1 MTTLKITKKP
11 SEAPIASKVPV
22 RRADPARRDRTQPR
36 PKPAA
41 RADDVQSASKDKM
54 DSRVR
59 GNGEQGGE
67 ARADTRPES
76 KPTNLAKPDS
86 ARQRNH
92 RFDGKAHGEPF
103 AEQVSEDRPRENRP
117 SESKPAYNK
126 PTENRPLR
134 SDLRAESASES
145 KPNQSKPS
153 EFKQS
158 DFNHTDSNQIVPK
171 QHKPAGVDTRTT
183 PRPDKNEPQY
193 RQAPRRGGKV
203 RDGYDG
209 ASQPQYGAAA
219 KAAYKSSP
227 VNVDSP
233 RLSKVMAE
241 RGLCSRREA
250 DEWIINGWVKVDG
263 VIMETLGTRIK
274 SDAEIIISGYAYE
287 QQADQVTILLHKPVG
302 YVSGQAEDGYQ
313 PAIVLVHP
321 DNEWLDDPDLSD
333 YNAKE
338 FQRGFL
344 HGLAPAGRLDIDS
357 TGLLV
362 LTQDGRI
369 ARHLIGE
376 DSSVEKEY
384 LVRVEGELSDTD
396 MQRLNHG
403 LSLDGEQL
411 KPAKVSWQNEDQL
424 RFVLREGKKRQIR
437 RMCEMVGLHVVG
449 LKRVRIGSVNL
460 GKLPPGQWRYLRN
473 DERF

>member
-1 MTTLKITKKP
+1 MMATLKINKDK
-11 SEAPIASKVPV
+11 SSVSVNVAKLPV
-22 RRADPARRDRTQPR
+22 RRADPAKRDRTVTPTI
-36 PKPAA
+36 KVAPANE
-41 RADDVQSASKDKM
+41 SATKS
-54 DSRVR
+54 S
-59 GNGEQGGE
+59 
-67 ARADTRPES
+67 
-76 KPTNLAKPDS
+76 
-86 ARQRNH
+86 QRNH
-92 RFDGKAHGEPF
+92 RHDGKPHGYSV
-103 AEQVSEDRPRENRP
+103 AEHTVED
-117 SESKPAYNK
+117 KK
-126 PTENRPLR
+126 TENRPLR
-134 SDLRAESASES
+134 SELRAESSSES
-145 KPNQSKPS
+145 KPR
-153 EFKQS
+153 EFK
-158 DFNHTDSNQIVPK
+158 HTDSNQTELK
-171 QHKPAGVDTRTT
+171 QHKPAGIDTRTT

-209 ASQPQYGAAA
+209 TATPQYGAAA

-227 VNVDSP
+227 INLESP

-241 RGLCSRREA
+241 RGICSRREA

-263 VIMETLGTRIK
+263 VIMDTLGTRIK
-274 SDAEIIISGYAYE
+274 PDAEIIISGYAYE
-287 QQADQVTILLHKPVG
+287 QQAEQVTILLHKPVG
-302 YVSGQAEDGYQ
+302 YVSGQAEDGYE

-321 DNEWLDDPDLSD
+321 DNEWLDDPDL
-333 YNAKE
+333 YEPKE

-362 LTQDGRI
+362 LTQDGRV

-384 LVRVEGELSDTD
+384 LVRVEGTLSDAD
-396 MQRLNHG
+396 LQRLNHG
-403 LSLDGEQL
+403 LSLDGEKL

-437 RMCEMVGLHVVG
+437 RMCEMVGLYVVG

-460 GKLPPGQWRYLRN
+460 GKLPAGQWRYLRN
-473 DERF
+473 NERF

>member
-1 MTTLKITKKP
+1 
-11 SEAPIASKVPV
+11 
-22 RRADPARRDRTQPR
+22 
-36 PKPAA
+36 
-41 RADDVQSASKDKM
+41 M
-54 DSRVR
+54 DSRLR
-59 GNGEQGGE
+59 GNEGQDGGMRVGAKSE
-67 ARADTRPES
+67 N
-76 KPTNLAKPDS
+76 KPTNVDKPNS

-92 RFDGKAHGEPF
+92 RFDGKTHEDTF
-103 AEQVSEDRPRENRP
+103 AEQLSEDKPTDN
-117 SESKPAYNK
+117 KPAYNK
-126 PTENRPLR
+126 PAYNKSSENRPLR
-134 SDLRAESASES
+134 SELRAESASES
-145 KPNQSKPS
+145 KQA
-153 EFKQS
+153 EFKQP
-158 DFNHTDSNQIVPK
+158 DSNQADFNQAVPK

-183 PRPDKNEPQY
+183 PRPDKNEPHY

-209 ASQPQYGAAA
+209 SATPQYGAAA

-227 VNVDSP
+227 VNVEQP

-250 DEWIINGWVKVDG
+250 DEWIINSWVKVDG

-274 SDAEIIISGYAYE
+274 PDAEIIVSGYAYE
-287 QQADQVTILLHKPVG
+287 QQAEQVTILLHKPVG

-313 PAIVLVHP
+313 PAIMLVHP
-321 DNEWLDDPDLSD
+321 DNEWLDDPEL
-333 YNAKE
+333 NQHHAKE

-403 LSLDGEQL
+403 LSLDGEKL

-460 GKLPPGQWRYLRN
+460 GKLPVGQWRYLRN
-473 DERF
+473 NEHF

>member
-1 MTTLKITKKP
+1 MTTLKLTKKP
-11 SEAPIASKVPV
+11 NDAQIANKAPV
-22 RRADPARRDRTQPR
+22 RRTDPAKRDRT
-36 PKPAA
+36 KAPAKKLVPTA
-41 RADDVQSASKDKM
+41 QETASKA
-54 DSRVR
+54 S
-59 GNGEQGGE
+59 
-67 ARADTRPES
+67 
-76 KPTNLAKPDS
+76 
-86 ARQRNH
+86 QRNH
-92 RFDGKAHGEPF
+92 RHDGKPHGYSLAGQPNN
-103 AEQVSEDRPRENRP
+103 D
-117 SESKPAYNK
+117 NK
-126 PTENRPLR
+126 AENRPLR
-134 SDLRAESASES
+134 SNLRIESTSQNNSENRQQ
-145 KPNQSKPS
+145 PN
-153 EFKQS
+153 
-158 DFNHTDSNQIVPK
+158 
-171 QHKPAGVDTRTT
+171 QHKPVVTDTRTT

-193 RQAPRRGGKV
+193 RQAPRRQGKLRDAKA

-209 ASQPQYGAAA
+209 TNQAQYGSAA

-227 VNVDSP
+227 VNVEEP

-263 VIMETLGTRIK
+263 VIIDTLGTRIK
-274 SDAEIIISGYAYE
+274 PDAEIVISGYAHE
-287 QQADQVTILLHKPVG
+287 QQAEQVTILLHKPVG

-321 DNEWLDDPDLSD
+321 DNEWLDDPEL
-333 YNAKE
+333 NEINIKE

-344 HGLAPAGRLDIDS
+344 RNLAPAGRLDIDS

-369 ARHLIGE
+369 ARRLIGE

-384 LVRVEGELSDTD
+384 LVRVEGNLSEDGLKK
-396 MQRLNHG
+396 LNHG
-403 LSLDGEQL
+403 LSLDGEKL

-460 GKLPPGQWRYLRN
+460 GKLPLGQWRYLRSN
-473 DERF
+473 ESF

>member
-1 MTTLKITKKP
+1 
-11 SEAPIASKVPV
+11 V
-22 RRADPARRDRTQPR
+22 RRADPAKRDRTKAP
-36 PKPAA
+36 PKPVI
-41 RADDVQSASKDKM
+41 RTEMDV
-54 DSRVR
+54 
-59 GNGEQGGE
+59 
-67 ARADTRPES
+67 
-76 KPTNLAKPDS
+76 KPHTTTDS

-92 RFDGKAHGEPF
+92 RHDGKPHGYLAPEH
-103 AEQVSEDRPRENRP
+103 ASERLFERKSD
-117 SESKPAYNK
+117 
-126 PTENRPLR
+126 ENRPLR
-134 SDLRAESASES
+134 SPLRPETTSE
-145 KPNQSKPS
+145 
-153 EFKQS
+153 
-158 DFNHTDSNQIVPK
+158 IA
-171 QHKPAGVDTRTT
+171 KPAPARPYQERPAEPRQPRPQGVDTRVT

-193 RQAPRRGGKV
+193 RQAPRRGGKA
-203 RDGYDG
+203 RDGYDS

-227 VNVDSP
+227 VNVEQP

-263 VIMETLGTRIK
+263 VIIETLGTRIK
-274 SDAEIIISGYAYE
+274 PDAEIVISGYAYE
-287 QQADQVTILLHKPVG
+287 QQAEQVTILLHKPVG

-321 DNEWLDDPDLSD
+321 DNEWLDDPELNE

-384 LVRVEGELSDTD
+384 LVRVEGTLDD
-396 MQRLNHG
+396 DGLKRLNHG
-403 LSLDGEQL
+403 LSLDGEKL

-449 LKRVRIGSVNL
+449 LKRVRIGSINL
-460 GKLPPGQWRYLRN
+460 GKLPLGQWRYLREN
-473 DERF
+473 ERF

>member
-11 SEAPIASKVPV
+11 NDAPSANKTPV
-22 RRADPARRDRTQPR
+22 RRTEPARRDRTQPPPR
-36 PKPAA
+36 PVA
-41 RADDVQSASKDKM
+41 RVDDVQSASNVKM
-54 DSRVR
+54 GSRFSGNDGSGDVR
-59 GNGEQGGE
+59 RGIT
-67 ARADTRPES
+67 RADVRSEN
-76 KPTNLAKPDS
+76 KPANTAKVDG

-103 AEQVSEDRPRENRP
+103 AEQVSEDTSTDN
-117 SESKPAYNK
+117 KPAYNK
-126 PTENRPLR
+126 PTYNKSSENRPLR
-134 SDLRAESASES
+134 SELRAESASES
-145 KPNQSKPS
+145 KQA
-153 EFKQS
+153 EFKQP
-158 DFNHTDSNQIVPK
+158 DSNQTVPR
-171 QHKPAGVDTRTT
+171 QHKRAGVDTRVT
-183 PRPDKNEPQY
+183 PRTDKNEPQY

-219 KAAYKSSP
+219 KAAYKSVP

-241 RGLCSRREA
+241 RWLCSRREA

-263 VIMETLGTRIK
+263 VIMDTLGTRIK
-274 SDAEIIISGYAYE
+274 PDAEIIISGYAYE
-287 QQADQVTILLHKPVG
+287 QQAEQVTILLHKPMA
-302 YVSGQAEDGYQ
+302 YVSGQAEDGYE

-321 DNEWLDDPDLSD
+321 DNEWLDDPDLND
-333 YNAKE
+333 HNAKE

-384 LVRVEGELSDTD
+384 LVRVEGELSDAD
-396 MQRLNHG
+396 MKRLNHG

-460 GKLPPGQWRYLRN
+460 GKLPQGQWRYLRN

>member
-1 MTTLKITKKP
+1 MAILKINKDK
-11 SEAPIASKVPV
+11 ASATPNLAKTPV
-22 RRADPARRDRTQPR
+22 RRADPAKRDRTVAP
-36 PKPAA
+36 PKKEAPIIEDAP
-41 RADDVQSASKDKM
+41 SK
-54 DSRVR
+54 S
-59 GNGEQGGE
+59 
-67 ARADTRPES
+67 S
-76 KPTNLAKPDS
+76 
-86 ARQRNH
+86 QRNH
-92 RFDGKAHGEPF
+92 RHDGKPHGYSAPE
-103 AEQVSEDRPRENRP
+103 ASL
-117 SESKPAYNK
+117 ESDI
-126 PTENRPLR
+126 TENRPLR
-134 SDLRAESASES
+134 SSLRAESAGES
-145 KPNQSKPS
+145 KQADFKPN
-153 EFKQS
+153 EAR
-158 DFNHTDSNQIVPK
+158 

-241 RGLCSRREA
+241 RGICSRREA

-274 SDAEIIISGYAYE
+274 PDAEIIISGYAYE
-287 QQADQVTILLHKPVG
+287 QQAEQVTILLHKPVG
-302 YVSGQAEDGYQ
+302 YVSGQAEDGYE

-321 DNEWLDDPDLSD
+321 DNEWLDDPDL
-333 YNAKE
+333 YEPKE

-362 LTQDGRI
+362 LTQDGRV

-384 LVRVEGELSDTD
+384 LVRVEGTLSDAD
-396 MQRLNHG
+396 LKRLNHG
-403 LSLDGEQL
+403 LMLDGEQL

-437 RMCEMVGLHVVG
+437 RMCEMVGLFVVG

-460 GKLPPGQWRYLRN
+460 GKLPPGQWRYLRSN
-473 DERF
+473 ERF

>member
-1 MTTLKITKKP
+1 MATLKINKDKTGDSVNLAK
-11 SEAPIASKVPV
+11 SPV
-22 RRADPARRDRTQPR
+22 RRADPAKRDRSVAPPVKVAPTIEA
-36 PKPAA
+36 PK
-41 RADDVQSASKDKM
+41 SS
-54 DSRVR
+54 
-59 GNGEQGGE
+59 
-67 ARADTRPES
+67 
-76 KPTNLAKPDS
+76 
-86 ARQRNH
+86 QRNH
-92 RFDGKAHGEPF
+92 RHDGKPHGYKVNQTHE
-103 AEQVSEDRPRENRP
+103 VSLREGALGYLP
-117 SESKPAYNK
+117 PEASVDSGVS
-126 PTENRPLR
+126 ENRPLR
-134 SDLRAESASES
+134 SNLRA
-145 KPNQSKPS
+145 K
-153 EFKQS
+153 
-158 DFNHTDSNQIVPK
+158 TDRPK
-171 QHKPAGVDTRTT
+171 QAKPAGIDTRLT

-241 RGLCSRREA
+241 RGICSRREA

-263 VIMETLGTRIK
+263 VIIETLGTRIK
-274 SDAEIIISGYAYE
+274 PDAEIIISGYAYE
-287 QQADQVTILLHKPVG
+287 QQAEQVTILLHKPVG
-302 YVSGQAEDGYQ
+302 FVSGQAEDGYE

-321 DNEWLDDPDLSD
+321 DNEWLDDPDL
-333 YNAKE
+333 YEPKE

-357 TGLLV
+357 TGLLI
-362 LTQDGRI
+362 LTQDGRV

-376 DSSVEKEY
+376 DSTVEKEY
-384 LVRVEGELSDTD
+384 LVRVEGELSDAD
-396 MQRLNHG
+396 LKRLNHG
-403 LSLDGEQL
+403 LMLDGEQL

-460 GKLPPGQWRYLRN
+460 GKLPQGQWRYLRN
-473 DERF
+473 NERF

>member
-1 MTTLKITKKP
+1 MPL
-11 SEAPIASKVPV
+11 
-22 RRADPARRDRTQPR
+22 RRVDPAKRDRRQAP
-36 PKPAA
+36 PKPVIKDNIDAA
-41 RADDVQSASKDKM
+41 KSVNSPK
-54 DSRVR
+54 
-59 GNGEQGGE
+59 
-67 ARADTRPES
+67 T
-76 KPTNLAKPDS
+76 DS

-92 RFDGKAHGEPF
+92 RFDGKAHGELF
-103 AEQVSEDRPRENRP
+103 ADQTGSANANDNKANFR
-117 SESKPAYNK
+117 K
-126 PTENRPLR
+126 PTENRPAYNKPNENRPLR
-134 SDLRAESASES
+134 SELRAETSD
-145 KPNQSKPS
+145 
-153 EFKQS
+153 
-158 DFNHTDSNQIVPK
+158 DFNSREFNQAPPK
-171 QHKPAGVDTRTT
+171 QHKPAGVDTRIT

-203 RDGYDG
+203 RDGYD
-209 ASQPQYGAAA
+209 AVATPQYGAAA

-227 VNVDSP
+227 VNVEMP

-241 RGLCSRREA
+241 RGICSRREA
-250 DEWIINGWVKVDG
+250 DEWIVNGWVKVDG
-263 VIMETLGTRIK
+263 EIMETLGTRIK
-274 SDAEIIISGYAYE
+274 PDAEIVISGYAYE
-287 QQADQVTILLHKPVG
+287 QQAEQVTILLHKPVG

-321 DNEWLDDPDLSD
+321 DNEWMDDPDLNS

-362 LTQDGRI
+362 LTQDGRV

-376 DSSVEKEY
+376 DSTVEKEY
-384 LVRVEGELSDTD
+384 LVRVEGELSDAD
-396 MQRLNHG
+396 LQRLNHG
-403 LSLDGEQL
+403 LSLDGEKLQ
-411 KPAKVSWQNEDQL
+411 PAKVSWQNEDQL

-437 RMCEMVGLHVVG
+437 RMCEMVGLFVVG

-460 GKLPPGQWRYLRN
+460 GKLPPGQWRYLRS

>member
-1 MTTLKITKKP
+1 
-11 SEAPIASKVPV
+11 
-22 RRADPARRDRTQPR
+22 
-36 PKPAA
+36 
-41 RADDVQSASKDKM
+41 M

-59 GNGEQGGE
+59 GNDGRASKPESTD
-67 ARADTRPES
+67 ARAD
-76 KPTNLAKPDS
+76 AKPIFEKRAEIPNMDS
-86 ARQRNH
+86 HLRGNEERAAKPEGARQRNH
-92 RFDGKAHGEPF
+92 RFDGKQHGEPF
-103 AEQVSEDRPRENRP
+103 AENVARENA
-117 SESKPAYNK
+117 E
-126 PTENRPLR
+126 TERPLR
-134 SDLRAESASES
+134 SNLRAESAGES
-145 KPNQSKPS
+145 RPNESRPS
-153 EFKQS
+153 EFKTGEFKPRNIES
-158 DFNHTDSNQIVPK
+158 RPAEPR
-171 QHKPAGVDTRTT
+171 QHKPAGIDTRTT

-263 VIMETLGTRIK
+263 VIMETLGTRIQK
-274 SDAEIIISGYAYE
+274 DAEIIISGYAYE
-287 QQADQVTILLHKPVG
+287 QQAEQVTILLHKPVG

-321 DNEWLDDPDLSD
+321 DNEWLDDPDLND
-333 YNAKE
+333 HNAKE

-362 LTQDGRI
+362 LTQDGRV

-384 LVRVEGELSDTD
+384 LVRVEGELSDAD
-396 MQRLNHG
+396 MKRLNHG
-403 LSLDGEQL
+403 LSLDGEKL

-460 GKLPPGQWRYLRN
+460 GKLPIGQWRYLRN

>member
-1 MTTLKITKKP
+1 M
-11 SEAPIASKVPV
+11 PV
-22 RRADPARRDRTQPR
+22 ARV
-36 PKPAA
+36 
-41 RADDVQSASKDKM
+41 DDAQSASQVKMDSNFKPQEEAKM

-59 GNGEQGGE
+59 GNDE
-67 ARADTRPES
+67 RA
-76 KPTNLAKPDS
+76 AKPDS
-86 ARQRNH
+86 SRQRNH
-92 RFDGKAHGEPF
+92 RFDGKAHGSPF
-103 AEQVSEDRPRENRP
+103 AEQVSEDKAIKSKP
-117 SESKPAYNK
+117 SESRPVYDKPAYNK
-126 PTENRPLR
+126 SSENRPLR
-134 SDLRAESASES
+134 SELRAEPASDS
-145 KPNQSKPS
+145 KPR
-153 EFKQS
+153 EFK
-158 DFNHTDSNQIVPK
+158 HADSNLTEPR
-171 QHKPAGVDTRTT
+171 QHKPAGIDTRVT

-263 VIMETLGTRIK
+263 VIMDTLGTRIK
-274 SDAEIIISGYAYE
+274 PDAEIIISGYAYE
-287 QQADQVTILLHKPVG
+287 QQAEQVTILLHKPVG
-302 YVSGQAEDGYQ
+302 FVSGQAEDGYQ

-321 DNEWLDDPDLSD
+321 DNEWLDDPDL
-333 YNAKE
+333 YEPKE

-384 LVRVEGELSDTD
+384 LVRVEGELSDAD
-396 MQRLNHG
+396 LKRLNHG
-403 LSLDGEQL
+403 LNLDGEQL

>member
-1 MTTLKITKKP
+1 LQTILTTLKIIKKP
-11 SEAPIASKVPV
+11 SDAPTASKAPV
-22 RRADPARRDRTQPR
+22 RRADPHKRDRTVAP
-36 PKPAA
+36 PKPVARVDEAQAA
-41 RADDVQSASKDKM
+41 SQVKM

-59 GNGEQGGE
+59 GNDERASNSDY
-67 ARADTRPES
+67 ARADARAENRPSGAARPEG
-76 KPTNLAKPDS
+76 

-92 RFDGKAHGEPF
+92 RFDGKQHGEPF
-103 AEQVSEDRPRENRP
+103 AENVERE
-117 SESKPAYNK
+117 KPD
-126 PTENRPLR
+126 TERPLR
-134 SDLRAESASES
+134 SNLRAESTGKSRPNES
-145 KPNQSKPS
+145 RPS

-158 DFNHTDSNQIVPK
+158 DFNQTAPR
-171 QHKPAGVDTRTT
+171 QHKPAGVDTRVT

-219 KAAYKSSP
+219 KAAYKSVP

-274 SDAEIIISGYAYE
+274 PDAEIVISGYAYE
-287 QQADQVTILLHKPVG
+287 QQAEQVTILLHKPMA

-321 DNEWLDDPDLSD
+321 DNEWLDDPDL
-333 YNAKE
+333 YEPKE

-384 LVRVEGELSDTD
+384 LVRVEGTLSDAD
-396 MQRLNHG
+396 LKRLNHG

-437 RMCEMVGLHVVG
+437 RMCEMVGLFVVG